1 MDSVTYLR
9 YAVAKRREKESL
21 EETNT
26 RTTLS
31 GKVIRMKGGIETGI
45 GNAYERRF
53 GLVWFACDLGSL
65 VMTSREKTG
74 VDGD

>member
-9 YAVAKRREKESL
+9 YVVAKRGEKESL
-21 EETNT
+21 EGNT

-31 GKVIRMKGGIETGI
+31 GEVIRMKGGMETGI

-53 GLVWFACDLGSL
+53 GLDWFACDLGSL